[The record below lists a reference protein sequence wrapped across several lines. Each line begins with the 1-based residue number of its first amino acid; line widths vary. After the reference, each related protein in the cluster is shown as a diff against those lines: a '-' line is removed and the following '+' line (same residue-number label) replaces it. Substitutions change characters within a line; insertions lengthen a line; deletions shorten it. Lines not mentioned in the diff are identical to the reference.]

1 MPSDVTPRPVS
12 LVPTVSE
19 DLPRIERGRPRLAG
33 LVSVAAVAA
42 LVPALI
48 LFAPKS
54 TWRPEDLLVV
64 LLACGFVSYAG
75 FVHLHGP
82 RSARADGHGRGET
95 LPARAINVEQHRG
108 ADGQC
113 AGRQQWRRFWME
125 GHPTPRFAGNVASFG
140 FGVLASSVV
149 LRALEGAS
157 PIDLDVA
164 AYGAIAVAGIVLVL
178 VNYILTT
185 LLVQVLHDGIRMRVA
200 IRQELIPSSPVDA
213 VLIGAALLTVFLY
226 DRLGIAGLAPLG
238 MMLLVPRVLT
248 PHLMRRE
255 AVSQLPRSTATAL
268 YAEAIAD
275 ELGLDRNRK
284 RILADASSH
293 LGGSASLTRL
303 EDFTAVM
310 RTVLHHRERWDGN
323 AGGAPGLVSGDEI
336 PLESRV
342 LAVANA
348 WSLLTAEGN
357 QGLSSEQALYELK
370 ARAGSEFDPEV
381 VAAAVRAVQDRFVSG
396 GA

>member
-1 MPSDVTPRPVS
+1 MPSDVTPRPVW

-64 LLACGFVSYAG
+64 LLACGFVSYAAAVRLRRATLDAG
-75 FVHLHGP
+75 FSIALISLVFLGP
-82 RSARADGHGRGET
+82 VPAALAFSAPELGR
-95 LPARAINVEQHRG
+95 
-108 ADGQC
+108 
-113 AGRQQWRRFWME
+113 WME